1 MQNQVNNPKSR
12 GRWKLMVVLAV
23 CAAPLIASYFMYYV
37 VKPKGGVTNYGTLID
52 PRLYPIP
59 PMASTTLDGKP
70 ATLDNYKGKWIML
83 KVGPSE
89 CLRECQDQLFAMRQL
104 RLMQGK
110 EMARV
115 ERVWMIT
122 DNEPLDTVLI
132 RVNDGTRMLRA
143 PAAVIDKWLPL
154 EQGAG
159 TGNVAGAS
167 TAATSTASTATASI
181 AATAA
186 TDTTAGAAVDK
197 VSDHV
202 YLIDPLGNLMM
213 RFPKGAVSSDTQ
225 KVRKVHKDIAKLLKA
240 SAIG

>member
-1 MQNQVNNPKSR
+1 
-12 GRWKLMVVLAV
+12 MVVLAV

-52 PRLYPIP
+52 PRLHPIP

-70 ATLDNYKGKWIML
+70 ATLDDYKGKWIML

-89 CLRECQDQLFAMRQL
+89 CLQTCQDQLFAMRQL
-104 RLMQGK
+104 RTMQGK
-110 EMARV
+110 EMGRI
-115 ERVWMIT
+115 ERVWLIT
-122 DNEPLDTVLI
+122 DNQPLETMLM

-143 PAAVIDKWLPL
+143 PAAVIDQWLPL
-154 EQGAG
+154 EQGGA
-159 TGNVAGAS
+159 VA
-167 TAATSTASTATASI
+167 
-181 AATAA
+181 
-186 TDTTAGAAVDK
+186 DK

-213 RFPKGAVSSDTQ
+213 RYPKGAVSSDTD

>member
-1 MQNQVNNPKSR
+1 MA
-12 GRWKLMVVLAV
+12 VLAV

-52 PRLYPIP
+52 PRLHPIP

-70 ATLDNYKGKWIML
+70 ATLENYKGKWIML

-89 CLRECQDQLFAMRQL
+89 CLQECQDQLYAMRQL
-104 RLMQGK
+104 RTMQGK
-110 EMARV
+110 EMERV

-122 DNEPLDTVLI
+122 DNEPLDTVLM

-154 EQGAG
+154 EQGEG
-159 TGNVAGAS
+159 TGN
-167 TAATSTASTATASI
+167 TA
-181 AATAA
+181 
-186 TDTTAGAAVDK
+186 DK

-213 RFPKGAVSSDTQ
+213 RFPKGAVSTDTT
-225 KVRKVHKDIAKLLKA
+225 KVRKVHKDLAKLLKA
-240 SAIG
+240 SGIG

>member
-1 MQNQVNNPKSR
+1 MQNPPNNQTSR
-12 GRWKLMVVLAV
+12 GRWKLLAVLAV

-52 PRLYPIP
+52 PRLHPIP

-70 ATLDNYKGKWIML
+70 ATLDDYKGKWIML

-104 RLMQGK
+104 RTMQGK
-110 EMARV
+110 EMERI

-122 DNEPLDTVLI
+122 DSEPLDTVLM

-143 PAAVIDKWLPL
+143 PAAAVDKWLPL
-154 EQGAG
+154 DK
-159 TGNVAGAS
+159 S
-167 TAATSTASTATASI
+167 AAA
-181 AATAA
+181 
-186 TDTTAGAAVDK
+186 DK

-213 RFPKGAVSSDTQ
+213 RFPKGAVSSDTE
-225 KVRKVHKDIAKLLKA
+225 KVRKVHKDLYKLLKA